1 MCGPLRASA
10 DVIFNLQDSI
20 CLSLFMCPGV
30 ASRSTFHSDGLSEV
44 YGAPCSSL
52 ASTSAFS
59 RSKETPAKHNI
70 LNAGK

>member
-1 MCGPLRASA
+1 MCGPLCAPA
-10 DVIFNLQDSI
+10 DVIFNLQDWI
-20 CLSLFMCPGV
+20 CLPLFMCPGV
-30 ASRSTFHSDGLSEV
+30 ASRSTFHPDGLSEV

-59 RSKETPAKHNI
+59 RSKETPAQHNI